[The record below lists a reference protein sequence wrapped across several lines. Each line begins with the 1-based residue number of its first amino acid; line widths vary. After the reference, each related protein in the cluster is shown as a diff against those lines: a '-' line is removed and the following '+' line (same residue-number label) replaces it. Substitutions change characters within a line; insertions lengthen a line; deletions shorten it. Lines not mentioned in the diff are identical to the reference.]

1 MTVQST
7 TRPSLLHPKQSCYIG
22 AWNVRTMYETCKAA
36 QIERYLN
43 KYNIQILG
51 ISESRWT
58 GNGITTTSSRNA
70 IIYSGREENNHRE
83 CVAIVMTPTAKK
95 RLLEWE
101 PINERLITARFN
113 GRYAKIIVC
122 YKRYRGRTERY
133 ILLTTTES
141 NR

>member
-1 MTVQST
+1 M
-7 TRPSLLHPKQSCYIG
+7 
-22 AWNVRTMYETCKAA
+22 RTMHETCKAA
-36 QIERYLN
+36 QIERVIN

-83 CVAIVMTPTAKK
+83 GVAIVMTPTAKK

>member
-1 MTVQST
+1 
-7 TRPSLLHPKQSCYIG
+7 
-22 AWNVRTMYETCKAA
+22 MYETCKAA

-113 GRYAKIIVC
+113 GRYAKTSIIVC
-122 YKRYRGRTERY
+122 YAPTNNAEEEQKDTFYY
-133 ILLTTTES
+133 
-141 NR
+141 